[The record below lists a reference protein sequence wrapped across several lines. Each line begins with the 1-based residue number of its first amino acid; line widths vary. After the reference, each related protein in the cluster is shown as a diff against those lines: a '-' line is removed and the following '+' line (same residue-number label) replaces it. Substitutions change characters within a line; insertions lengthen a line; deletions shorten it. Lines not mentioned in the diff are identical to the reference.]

1 MIELGSTTN
10 RFAGALAGAALLLA
24 ISGCS
29 AAPPSGTSSSTTPEA
44 PPSVATPH
52 APDQPTAPVGMTPP
66 PGAKDAP
73 APPHDAPDLE
83 ALIPDAIAGVPMT
96 KTSSRA
102 DPGDVNMVELASR
115 LGIQVAD
122 IAFAHATT
130 TSDDFVATI
139 EATRVSGAD
148 AERLRDI
155 NLEANAGSLASG
167 PTEELV
173 GGKQVVAVTNNL
185 GYRFYL
191 YASGDVLYTVSVLDA
206 SVAAQ
211 VLAALP
217 PP

>member
-1 MIELGSTTN
+1 MLPRKCLNLGP
-10 RFAGALAGAALLLA
+10 LLLA
-24 ISGCS
+24 CILAACGS
-29 AAPPSGTSSSTTPEA
+29 ASRTSPAPNPVVS
-44 PPSVATPH
+44 ATPSPV
-52 APDQPTAPVGMTPP
+52 AANVPDRGATPP

-73 APPHDAPDLE
+73 APPHDASDLE
-83 ALIPDAIAGVPMT
+83 ALIPDAIAGVSLT
-96 KTSSRA
+96 KSSSRA
-102 DPGDVNMVELASR
+102 DPRDVNMVELASR

-130 TSDDFVATI
+130 TSADFVATI

-148 AERLRDI
+148 AERLRDVT
-155 NLEANAGSLASG
+155 LEASAGSLASE
-167 PTEELV
+167 PSDEVV